1 MEGQEVVVGIGSCHW
16 THHQFS
22 GKGNTNE
29 YETKRHSLHNSWDSS
44 IHILQVQ
51 IGMHGGYR

>member
-1 MEGQEVVVGIGSCHW
+1 MEGQEVVVGMGSCQW

-22 GKGNTNE
+22 EKRDTNE

-51 IGMHGGYR
+51 TGMHGGYR

>member
-1 MEGQEVVVGIGSCHW
+1 MEGQEVVVGMESCQW
-16 THHQFS
+16 THRQFS
-22 GKGNTNE
+22 GEGDTNE

-51 IGMHGGYR
+51 TGMHGGYR